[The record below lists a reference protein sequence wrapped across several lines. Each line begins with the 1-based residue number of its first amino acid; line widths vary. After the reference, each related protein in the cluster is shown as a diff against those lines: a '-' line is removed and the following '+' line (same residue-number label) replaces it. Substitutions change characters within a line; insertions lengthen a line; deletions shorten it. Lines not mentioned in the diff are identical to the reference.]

1 MEFIREKIIGYKIER
16 KKDLGKQQIWYE
28 VEENESIEDCLAR
41 MRRDGYMAVGRKEE
55 PVFHLVNGEP
65 AYLRQKIQ
73 FKAMLWQ
80 DSE

>member
-1 MEFIREKIIGYKIER
+1 MELIRGKIIGYKIER
-16 KKDLGKQQIWYE
+16 AKDLGKKQIWYE

-65 AYLRQKIQ
+65 TYLRQKIQ
-73 FKAMLWQ
+73 FKAMNCQ
-80 DSE
+80 DFE